1 MVSAGDTGV
10 TRPRLLFV
18 SPRFLFPL
26 DEGGKVRTAGILR
39 AMKGGV
45 FDITLAAPAPVD
57 LERFSGD
64 IETTCDRFVFWEEE
78 ASSSFLKKRTKKLLL
93 LKDKSF
99 LVLFF
104 KKELLLFRRIFG
116 ILGPD
121 PVSVASDKSAAGRRA
136 VAAALAE
143 QCDVLVADF
152 PHSTVLLPPLLPP
165 ASVMFTH
172 NVEAEIL
179 ERHEAV
185 ATGWRRLVWRREAAK
200 MRRFEAASLRRFST
214 VIAVSARDAV
224 ALAARYNLPHV
235 VRIDTGVDLEFYRY
249 SPPRDVATTVV
260 FSGALDSRSN
270 IDGIEFMLREVWPLV
285 AQRMPSA
292 RMLLVGRN
300 PPPHLVAEAKSAG
313 LNWHFTGTVEDTRPY
328 LAQGD
333 VAAIPLRVGSGT
345 RLKAFEAMAMGL
357 PVVSTTLGVE
367 GLGLA
372 PENYVAADDAAAFA
386 AALCDLLRDTD
397 RRITLAETGRA
408 LLEQQYGWNRI
419 GEQFE
424 AICLEA
430 MKAGRK

>member
-1 MVSAGDTGV
+1 V

-45 FDITLAAPAPVD
+45 FDITLAAPAPPD
-57 LERFSGD
+57 AARFAAD
-64 IETTCDRFVFWEEE
+64 IDTVCDRFVSWPAKEG
-78 ASSSFLKKRTKKLLL
+78 SISFLKKRNKKLLFL
-93 LKDKSF
+93 RSKSF

-104 KKELLLFRRIFG
+104 KKELLPLRRILG
-116 ILGPD
+116 VLGPD
-121 PVSVASDKSAAGRRA
+121 PVSAASDRSAAGRRI
-136 VAAALAE
+136 VATALGE
-143 QCDVLVADF
+143 HYHVLVADF
-152 PHSTVLLPPLLPP
+152 PHSSVLLPAVLPP

-179 ERHEAV
+179 ERHATV
-185 ATGWRRLVWRREAAK
+185 ATGWRRMVWRREAAK
-200 MRRFEAASLRRFST
+200 MRRFEADSLRRFNT
-214 VIAVSARDAV
+214 VIAVSARDAA
-224 ALAARYNLPHV
+224 ALASRYNLPNV
-235 VRIDTGVDLEFYRY
+235 ARIDTGVDLEYYRY
-249 SPPRDVATTVV
+249 APPRDTATTVV

-270 IDGIEFMLREVWPLV
+270 IDGIEFMLRDVWPLV
-285 AQRMPSA
+285 AVRMPSA

-313 LNWHFTGTVEDTRPY
+313 LNWHFTGTVEDTRPH

-372 PENYVAADDAAAFA
+372 PDHYVAADTAEGFA
-386 AALCDLLRDTD
+386 SALCDLLTD
-397 RRITLAETGRA
+397 PTRRKTLAESGRA
-408 LLEQQYGWNRI
+408 VLEELYGWNRI
-419 GEQFE
+419 GQQFE
-424 AICLEA
+424 AICAEA
-430 MKAGRK
+430 MKKGG